1 MKTLTPE
8 QIEKNKAERL
18 DKNDKKGLIRR
29 NTWGIEKPL
38 ESKPYALPSDK
49 YPASDNIDP
58 MELAEKTVQR
68 AAQRIK
74 YIQKAIKELDRMLG
88 ALEPEQIVMICKEV
102 GIDAEFSDMLSDKE
116 ISEKFKWEI
125 IYNMD
130 KAV

>member
-8 QIEKNKAERL
+8 QIEKNKADRIE
-18 DKNDKKGLIRR
+18 KNSKKGLIRR
-29 NTWGIEKPL
+29 NTWGIEKTL
-38 ESKPYALPSDK
+38 ESKPYALPTDK
-49 YPASDNIDP
+49 HPANDNIDP
-58 MELAEKTVQR
+58 MELAEKTLQR
-68 AAQRIK
+68 AVMRVK

-88 ALEPEQIVMICKEV
+88 ALSSEQIIMICKEV
-102 GIDAEFSDMLSDKE
+102 GIDSEFSDILSDEE